1 MIPQMNQIFN
11 KTHNSQVQP
20 VEEEETTVMK
30 HKHDPNSKIW
40 SNTRRQW
47 GMLLILA
54 GLLVTMAWTVTDHP
68 SLERLFTVLF
78 DLSCVFLL
86 A

>member
-1 MIPQMNQIFN
+1 MIPQMNRIFN

-20 VEEEETTVMK
+20 VEKEETTVMK

-40 SNTRRQW
+40 SNPRRQW

-54 GLLVTMAWTVTDHP
+54 GLLVTVAWIVTDHP
-68 SLERLFTVLF
+68 SLEHLITVLF
-78 DLSCVFLL
+78 DLARVFLL